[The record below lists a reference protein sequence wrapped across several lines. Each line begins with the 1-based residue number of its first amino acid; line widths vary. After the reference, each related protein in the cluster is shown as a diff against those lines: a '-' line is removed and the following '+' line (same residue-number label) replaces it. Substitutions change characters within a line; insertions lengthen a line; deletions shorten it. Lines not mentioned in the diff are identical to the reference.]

1 MAQRK
6 QKNKVNTTKPNNV
19 TSTTTTN
26 TIFPFNVELLRNITP
41 PLDVLI
47 YPTIADMNAA
57 LGRIGTFYEHIKLSN
72 KYLNRKEFKSE
83 WKQIRRFQG
92 FNFPMKVIFEW
103 LEQANYTDLTE
114 QVNCYL
120 FFSKTFIVV
129 FILFTC
135 IGVSICGVWFMDFF
149 WLLIIFQTFLRK
161 YARCQS

>member
-19 TSTTTTN
+19 ISTTTTTTN

-120 FFSKTFIVV
+120 FFFQKLSSLFLFYLLVLEYLFVV
-129 FILFTC
+129 YGLWI
-135 IGVSICGVWFMDFF
+135 FF
-149 WLLIIFQTFLRK
+149 G
-161 YARCQS
+161 Y